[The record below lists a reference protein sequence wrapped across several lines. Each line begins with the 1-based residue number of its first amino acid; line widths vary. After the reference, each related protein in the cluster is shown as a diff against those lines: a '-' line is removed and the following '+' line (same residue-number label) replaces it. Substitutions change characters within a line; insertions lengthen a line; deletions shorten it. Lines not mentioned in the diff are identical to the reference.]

1 VSSSVTVP
9 GQVLVTTGVG
19 QAEILLGSGG
29 RVRVALR
36 SPWGEDHC
44 EAVLP
49 GEELLLLAFAAEYRP
64 TSLLKQR
71 VELADVGVT

>member
-1 VSSSVTVP
+1 LDKQRFYLAVAAVCGLRCDHP
-9 GQVLVTTGVG
+9 G
-19 QAEILLGSGG
+19 
-29 RVRVALR
+29 
-36 SPWGEDHC
+36 GEDHC

>member
-1 VSSSVTVP
+1 
-9 GQVLVTTGVG
+9 
-19 QAEILLGSGG
+19 
-29 RVRVALR
+29 
-36 SPWGEDHC
+36 
-44 EAVLP
+44 VLP